1 VEAFLFS
8 YKCHHQ
14 IKALQQIQTM
24 GRNFFTHHQGRGCSF
39 FYAAMV
45 LCILIASLQASCS
58 LEPEKETEVTNQ
70 GIIQNYV
77 QDPFIVIQR
86 ISKSEISIAE
96 QLEVVLE
103 TAVPENT
110 DVEFPSYSA
119 SLGDFTLK
127 DTRILPAMMTGS
139 GDTVRVVHRVIYLL
153 EPYLSGTYT
162 IPAMAVTFRD
172 RKNEAE
178 VAKLVTV
185 EIEVPVRSLLGPD
198 AATVEIRDIR
208 PPLSL
213 PPDRIQQFLPG
224 GLVLLLAGLAIIGFY
239 YWKINAGKKLSTAV
253 QPRPEEIA
261 LQELDRLLAE
271 DLLTRGEIK
280 LFHLRISDI
289 LRHYME
295 NRFGLKAPERTTEEF
310 LLELSRA
317 KSSANTLLS
326 SHKVLLT
333 DFLTQCDLVKFAKH
347 EPSIAE
353 CKKTVVI
360 CREFIEKT
368 SEKENE
374 ELKS

>member
-58 LEPEKETEVTNQ
+58 LEPEKEAEVTNQ

-77 QDPFIVIQR
+77 QDPFTLIQR

-280 LFHLRISDI
+280 LF
-289 LRHYME
+289 
-295 NRFGLKAPERTTEEF
+295 
-310 LLELSRA
+310 LELSRA

-368 SEKENE
+368 REKEIE
-374 ELKS
+374 ELSAYKTADD